1 MGEPDI
7 NNIYK
12 KDNLKCGPLPNG
24 TILTYQYN
32 VDGKDHEEEYIVT
45 KSLNAGG
52 FGWTYMCRRRGG
64 VDIGKP
70 VVIKEFCPV
79 STPRNKTTL
88 ELAIDYNDEH
98 IATALK
104 DFQNEPQRINKL
116 KNDAEQ
122 SNPNNPQSA
131 WDRLNLVIPLTK
143 DFENYG
149 NHYYIMEYVEG
160 DTLARYLQ
168 KNENCNQLTL
178 EERLKIVREICTAI
192 KNLHSIGC
200 VHQDLSPN
208 NVMIQ
213 KQNDGTF
220 KVKVID
226 YGLST
231 TLFHPNSTVS
241 FVRAGGSRG
250 FSDVSDEDQYNRYLK
265 HCLEKNTREYVK
277 LIDIYSLGKIL
288 IYTCLASYD
297 LISSRW
303 TNNFLNPALE
313 EEPPTDST
321 PEALKKKVIKDMIR
335 TLAKDATNSDLEERA
350 KKVGSIDV
358 FIGQLEIIQS
368 EWAASIISE
377 PEKPTDKEADAEKE
391 DMGEEPKDPLA
402 EIRKKAESGDV
413 NAQTD
418 LGKHYEFGV
427 EVPKDIDTAI
437 QWYTQAAKKGNK
449 FAKSALE
456 RLKKPTVKE
465 PKKKL
470 PDERDKTAYKRAAT
484 YSLIILAVCVAVF
497 LGIKYAFF
505 HPSAPEQKA
514 QAVTAS
520 EEHKEQPE
528 TIPETDPIN
537 PVQDEKETKL
547 TEEPR
552 EKTQPSE
559 EETPES
565 GKQQVQVKPQPV
577 QTVELPKLIVAQRS
591 SDLNLA
597 DLTPAS
603 LTSLMSK
610 AQTDAAAQE
619 QLSQAVTKSTK
630 YLVMDEY
637 GTIIELPYLDLYN
650 NLKQKAY
657 RIGETH
663 RVDHFEQE
671 NGKITVIILTPIN
684 QE

>member
-1 MGEPDI
+1 METDEL
-7 NNIYK
+7 NNNNVSGV
-12 KDNLKCGPLPNG
+12 DVPLPKG
-24 TILTYQYN
+24 TILTYRYK
-32 VDGKDHEEEYIVT
+32 VREIEIKDTYEVIKELST
-45 KSLNAGG
+45 GG
-52 FGWTYMCRRRGG
+52 FGRTYLCRRLGADNG
-64 VDIGKP
+64 IS
-70 VVIKEFCPV
+70 VVIKEFCPHPQEITRKSDLELV
-79 STPRNKTTL
+79 INYEKNKTAF
-88 ELAIDYNDEH
+88 E
-98 IATALK
+98 
-104 DFQNEPQRINKL
+104 DFKKEPKRINTL
-116 KNDAEQ
+116 KNEAGKR
-122 SNPNNPQSA
+122 NPQYPQKE
-131 WDRLNLVIPLTK
+131 WEKLNLVIPQTEVFTDHHNFYYVMEYVDGKTLA
-143 DFENYG
+143 DYLPENYG
-149 NHYYIMEYVEG
+149 RLSLEQRLQIMH
-160 DTLARYLQ
+160 
-168 KNENCNQLTL
+168 
-178 EERLKIVREICTAI
+178 EICVAI
-192 KNLHSIGC
+192 RNLHSINC
-200 VHQDLSPN
+200 IHQDLSPN

-213 KQNDGTF
+213 EQENGSF
-220 KVKVID
+220 RVKVID
-226 YGLST
+226 YGMST
-231 TLFHPNSTVS
+231 TLFHSDNYSS
-241 FVRAGGSRG
+241 YLRNGGSDG
-250 FSDVSDEDQYNRYLK
+250 FSDVLLRYK
-265 HCLEKNTREYVK
+265 EYTTLYKGSNEERKRVK
-277 LIDIYSLGKIL
+277 LIDIYSLGYL
-288 IYTCLASYD
+288 LAYTCLARYELVTSQWSTD
-297 LISSRW
+297 
-303 TNNFLNPALE
+303 FLEPALE

-427 EVPKDIDTAI
+427 EVPQDIDTAI

-484 YSLIILAVCVAVF
+484 YSLIILAVCAAVF